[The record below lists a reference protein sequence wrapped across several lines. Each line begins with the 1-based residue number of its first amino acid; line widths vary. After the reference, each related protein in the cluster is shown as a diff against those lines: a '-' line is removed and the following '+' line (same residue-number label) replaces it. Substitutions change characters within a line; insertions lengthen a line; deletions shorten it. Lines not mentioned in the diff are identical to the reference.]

1 MPPNLNPNPS
11 PNANCDRDRDLKRD
25 PKELKADVDALV
37 EELRSH
43 GAQNDQILTDMEK
56 MDSMETEANK
66 ADLARLKVR

>member
-1 MPPNLNPNPS
+1 MPPNLNPS
-11 PNANCDRDRDLKRD
+11 SNANHNCDRDLYRD

-56 MDSMETEANK
+56 MNSMETEANK
-66 ADLARLKVR
+66 ADLARLKVG